1 MPGPQPCYARRQ
13 RAEPFRPAPRPP
25 PLMGRLLSRASPAQ
39 KAPHTVK
46 SWPSLRGL
54 KGPDGPCVAARFRST
69 TRQLGRGGLPPSLA
83 PLVHDDSRQSVGA
96 GHARPATLLCPP
108 STGIHPL
115 TPAAAWGRPPY
126 VPLLNWFAGRGLAPR
141 GASGTPPPTAFTTTL
156 LPVVGGGFI
165 PPGKAFLTPRSSH
178 PRQNRVSR
186 SGLKSHASAW
196 AKSHPPGASLSDFP
210 R

>member
-1 MPGPQPCYARRQ
+1 MLGPQLCYAHRQ
-13 RAEPFRPAPRPP
+13 RAEPFQPAPRPP

-39 KAPHTVK
+39 KAPLLGVTPRCAGRCRGATEG
-46 SWPSLRGL
+46 SGPEGLAELARPEGSRRALRG
-54 KGPDGPCVAARFRST
+54 R
-69 TRQLGRGGLPPSLA
+69 
-83 PLVHDDSRQSVGA
+83 
-96 GHARPATLLCPP
+96 P
-108 STGIHPL
+108 STGSHPL
-115 TPAAAWGRPPY
+115 LPRRPGGRPPY
-126 VPLLNWFAGRGLAPR
+126 VPHLNWFAGRGLDPPR
-141 GASGTPPPTAFTTTL
+141 GVGDAAPTAFTTTL
-156 LPVVGGGFI
+156 LPVVGGFI

>member
-115 TPAAAWGRPPY
+115 TPAAAWGQAALRTPFK
-126 VPLLNWFAGRGLAPR
+126 VACRGEGL
-141 GASGTPPPTAFTTTL
+141 TPTAFTTTL
-156 LPVVGGGFI
+156 LPVVGGGI

>member
-1 MPGPQPCYARRQ
+1 MPGPQLCYAHRQ
-13 RAEPFRPAPRPP
+13 RAEPFRPASRPP

-39 KAPHTVK
+39 KAPLLGELAE
-46 SWPSLRGL
+46 PARPEGFRRALRG
-54 KGPDGPCVAARFRST
+54 R
-69 TRQLGRGGLPPSLA
+69 
-83 PLVHDDSRQSVGA
+83 
-96 GHARPATLLCPP
+96 P

-115 TPAAAWGRPPY
+115 TPAAAWGQAALRTPFKLVCREGACP
-126 VPLLNWFAGRGLAPR
+126 PR
-141 GASGTPPPTAFTTTL
+141 G
-156 LPVVGGGFI
+156 VGDAAPYSRYHYPFACCRGGFI

>member
-115 TPAAAWGRPPY
+115 TPAAAWGQAALRTPFK
-126 VPLLNWFAGRGLAPR
+126 VACRGGGCPPR

-156 LPVVGGGFI
+156 LPVVGGNSSL
-165 PPGKAFLTPRSSH
+165 PARRSSH
-178 PRQNRVSR
+178 LDLLILGKIAFR
-186 SGLKSHASAW
+186 GLA
-196 AKSHPPGASLSDFP
+196 
-210 R
+210 

>member
-13 RAEPFRPAPRPP
+13 RAEPFRPTPRPP

-39 KAPHTVK
+39 KAPLLGELAELARPEG
-46 SWPSLRGL
+46 SRQALRG
-54 KGPDGPCVAARFRST
+54 R
-69 TRQLGRGGLPPSLA
+69 
-83 PLVHDDSRQSVGA
+83 
-96 GHARPATLLCPP
+96 P
-108 STGIHPL
+108 STGSHPL
-115 TPAAAWGRPPY
+115 TPAAAWGQAALRTPFKVACRGRGDPS
-126 VPLLNWFAGRGLAPR
+126 AGRR
-141 GASGTPPPTAFTTTL
+141 GRRPLQPFTTTL

-186 SGLKSHASAW
+186 SGPKSHASAW

>member
-1 MPGPQPCYARRQ
+1 MPGPQLCYAHRQ
-13 RAEPFRPAPRPP
+13 RAEPFRPTPRPP

-39 KAPHTVK
+39 KAPLLGELAE
-46 SWPSLRGL
+46 PARPEGFRRALRG
-54 KGPDGPCVAARFRST
+54 R
-69 TRQLGRGGLPPSLA
+69 
-83 PLVHDDSRQSVGA
+83 
-96 GHARPATLLCPP
+96 P

-115 TPAAAWGRPPY
+115 TPAAAWGQAALRAPFK
-126 VPLLNWFAGRGLAPR
+126 VACRGGVRGLALR

-156 LPVVGGGFI
+156 LPVVGGFI

>member
-13 RAEPFRPAPRPP
+13 RAEPFQPAPRPP

-39 KAPHTVK
+39 KAPLLGELAE
-46 SWPSLRGL
+46 PARPEGFRRALRG
-54 KGPDGPCVAARFRST
+54 R
-69 TRQLGRGGLPPSLA
+69 
-83 PLVHDDSRQSVGA
+83 
-96 GHARPATLLCPP
+96 P
-108 STGIHPL
+108 STGSHPL
-115 TPAAAWGRPPY
+115 TPAAAWGQAALRTPFKLVCREGACP
-126 VPLLNWFAGRGLAPR
+126 PR
-141 GASGTPPPTAFTTTL
+141 GVGDAAPTAFTTTL

-196 AKSHPPGASLSDFP
+196 AKSHPPGAWW
-210 R
+210 

>member
-115 TPAAAWGRPPY
+115 TPAAAWGQAALRTPFK
-126 VPLLNWFAGRGLAPR
+126 LACRGGGLTLR
-141 GASGTPPPTAFTTTL
+141 GASGTPHPTAFTTTL
-156 LPVVGGGFI
+156 LSVVGGVSL
-165 PPGKAFLTPRSSH
+165 PARRSSH
-178 PRQNRVSR
+178 LDLLILGKIAFG
-186 SGLKSHASAW
+186 GLA
-196 AKSHPPGASLSDFP
+196 
-210 R
+210 

>member
-1 MPGPQPCYARRQ
+1 MPDPQLCYARRQ

-39 KAPHTVK
+39 KAPLLGELAELARPEG
-46 SWPSLRGL
+46 SRRALRG
-54 KGPDGPCVAARFRST
+54 R
-69 TRQLGRGGLPPSLA
+69 
-83 PLVHDDSRQSVGA
+83 
-96 GHARPATLLCPP
+96 P
-108 STGIHPL
+108 STGSYPL
-115 TPAAAWGRPPY
+115 TPAAAWGQAALRTPFK
-126 VPLLNWFAGRGLAPR
+126 VACRG
-141 GASGTPPPTAFTTTL
+141 GGTPPRG
-156 LPVVGGGFI
+156 VGDAAPYSLYHYPFACCRGVI

>member
-39 KAPHTVK
+39 KAPLLGELAELARPEG
-46 SWPSLRGL
+46 SRRALRG
-54 KGPDGPCVAARFRST
+54 R
-69 TRQLGRGGLPPSLA
+69 
-83 PLVHDDSRQSVGA
+83 
-96 GHARPATLLCPP
+96 P

-115 TPAAAWGRPPY
+115 TPAAAWGQAALRTPFK
-126 VPLLNWFAGRGLAPR
+126 LACRGGVLTPR
-141 GASGTPPPTAFTTTL
+141 GASGTPPPTAFTSNL
-156 LPVVGGGFI
+156 LPVVGGFI

-178 PRQNRVSR
+178 PQQNRVSR
-186 SGLKSHASAW
+186 SGPRSHASAW
-196 AKSHPPGASLSDFP
+196 AKSRPPGASLSDFP